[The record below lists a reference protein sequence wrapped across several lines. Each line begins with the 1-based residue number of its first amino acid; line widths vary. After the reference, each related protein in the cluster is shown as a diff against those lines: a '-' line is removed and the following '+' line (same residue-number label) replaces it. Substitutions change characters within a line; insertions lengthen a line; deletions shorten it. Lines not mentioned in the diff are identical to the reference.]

1 VPAEKRMEA
10 SGNEQVGGPVQDNA
24 ANATDSSTVAPVE
37 VGKGMHLTPTA
48 REPATPTP
56 FAGSGPAGEAKEGA
70 SAGNAARSILSLEY
84 RIIQPQ
90 TSATKDE
97 NSSKTAL
104 LARCTPTNSP
114 SFPNDGG
121 YLPLC
126 QVRQAI
132 ATLMP

>member
-1 VPAEKRMEA
+1 MPAEKRMEA
-10 SGNEQVGGPVQDNA
+10 SGNEEVGGQVQDNA
-24 ANATDSSTVAPVE
+24 ANATESSTVAPVE
-37 VGKGMHLTPTA
+37 VGNGMHLTPTA

-56 FAGSGPAGEAKEGA
+56 FAGSGPAGEAKGGT

-84 RIIQPQ
+84 RIINSKSS
-90 TSATKDE
+90 TTKDE
-97 NSSKTAL
+97 TNSKTAL

-114 SFPNDGG
+114 NDGG
-121 YLPLC
+121 YMPLC